1 MSFDAYFIQHQDHL
15 EDFWGRRGNIPQHCR
30 EFRLFD
36 RLAHVS
42 ANQEAVLAAVDWAQ
56 PLYSSAPTRFR
67 QPYRLQMVVR
77 PAPIDPGPVPDDL
90 IRYTQYT
97 GHDRWLAIQYGP
109 WGHCHIDLG
118 TGRAVAV
125 LTPALAERP
134 DMVGQWLINTVM
146 TNFLLSAGLGFLHA
160 TGLVRDNRALLLLA
174 PHNHGKST
182 TALRLTM
189 AGYAF
194 VSDSQIYVMPGEAG
208 LELAG
213 FPVGRVKLRSD
224 MAGRFPEFEA
234 LLRAEQI
241 RQETKYVLDLH
252 RLNPAWV
259 CDTTFTP
266 DQIDL
271 CLLRRNGHQQ
281 TTFAPATRWK

>member
-1 MSFDAYFIQHQDHL
+1 
-15 EDFWGRRGNIPQHCR
+15 
-30 EFRLFD
+30 
-36 RLAHVS
+36 
-42 ANQEAVLAAVDWAQ
+42 
-56 PLYSSAPTRFR
+56 
-67 QPYRLQMVVR
+67 
-77 PAPIDPGPVPDDL
+77 
-90 IRYTQYT
+90 
-97 GHDRWLAIQYGP
+97 
-109 WGHCHIDLG
+109 
-118 TGRAVAV
+118 VAV

-281 TTFAPATRWK
+281 TTFAPATRSEVMSAMVRNSLFYDDESGWQGNLTMLEQLIDRSRWHHLTIGTDESSIVAAVDRLVEAD